1 MRNAFLPLLLRF
13 ALFLLQDDSSMAIE
27 HSAAENGEEK
37 HSTAQCTSNLRFH
50 QMQYIPD
57 SGKKRTVAMNFG
69 NSSGKKE
76 EKKAESGRA
85 AKKPKKAGNHG
96 RVSKAPRGAAAQR
109 I

>member
-1 MRNAFLPLLLRF
+1 
-13 ALFLLQDDSSMAIE
+13 MAIE
-27 HSAAENGEEK
+27 HSADDNGEEK
-37 HSTAQCTSNLRFH
+37 QSTVHSSSNLRSH

-57 SGKKRTVAMNFG
+57 GGKKRTVAMNFG
-69 NSSGKKE
+69 NSSEKKE